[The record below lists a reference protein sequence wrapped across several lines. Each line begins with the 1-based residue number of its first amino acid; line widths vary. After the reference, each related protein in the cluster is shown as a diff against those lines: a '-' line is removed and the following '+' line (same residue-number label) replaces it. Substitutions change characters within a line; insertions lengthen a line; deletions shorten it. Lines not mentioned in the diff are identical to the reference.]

1 MHRDESLWTDRQLQS
16 YLRRMLVVMS
26 LNCVVNL
33 CSSVDFRDWVSC
45 LALDTFGKKNADY
58 ADAAFAR
65 LSAVLMA

>member
-1 MHRDESLWTDRQLQS
+1 MHRDISLWTDRQLQP
-16 YLRRMLVVMS
+16 YLRRMLVVRS
-26 LNCVVNL
+26 INCVVKL

-45 LALDTFGKKNADY
+45 LALDTLGKNADY

>member
-1 MHRDESLWTDRQLQS
+1 M
-16 YLRRMLVVMS
+16 MS
-26 LNCVVNL
+26 INCVANL

-45 LALDTFGKKNADY
+45 LSLSVLGKNADY